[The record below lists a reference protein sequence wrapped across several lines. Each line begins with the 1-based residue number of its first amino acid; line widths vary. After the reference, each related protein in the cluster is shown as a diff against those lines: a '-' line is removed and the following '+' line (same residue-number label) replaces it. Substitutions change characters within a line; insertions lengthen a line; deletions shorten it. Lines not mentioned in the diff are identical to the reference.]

1 MRGPAS
7 GRPQRSRGS
16 RSRPWQGG
24 RRVYRPP
31 ADYSRL
37 PRVWSTVV
45 FIIKRQ
51 TLLCLPI
58 FRIVSRGYG
67 YTLSISPGRCFRCT
81 FYFNPEQHI
90 SFPHERLSACQIY
103 TFPFLVGQ
111 CSPPPDCL
119 HLRPCLSQRKLMQ
132 VALIL
137 RSRFQ
142 TTMPPLCKD
151 GTISAYHSGN
161 ATLFVDDSGMTIHLE
176 QTGSQAYLLTVN
188 DGVIHTVFTD
198 EYGCTTCDGEPL
210 ADIIYRRKE
219 GDPVTYG
226 CVLMST
232 SKMTVEQAAAPTQ
245 FVASI
250 LACFGNVPAQIAMAI
265 ANFAFNWTVT
275 QHRDMWLT
283 MEHWY
288 CDTPKMITRKVWTL
302 YEDQACTKFVKSW
315 TSEAPVGVE
324 I

>member
-1 MRGPAS
+1 MSNLYLPISRRTLLATAGLLASAPLFIATETYAS
-7 GRPQRSRGS
+7 GSDSSSQIP
-16 RSRPWQGG
+16 
-24 RRVYRPP
+24 
-31 ADYSRL
+31 DN
-37 PRVWSTVV
+37 
-45 FIIKRQ
+45 
-51 TLLCLPI
+51 
-58 FRIVSRGYG
+58 
-67 YTLSISPGRCFRCT
+67 YTL
-81 FYFNPEQHI
+81 
-90 SFPHERLSACQIY
+90 
-103 TFPFLVGQ
+103 
-111 CSPPPDCL
+111 
-119 HLRPCLSQRKLMQ
+119 
-132 VALIL
+132 
-137 RSRFQ
+137 
-142 TTMPPLCKD
+142 LCKD
-151 GTISAYHSGN
+151 GTISAYYSGN
-161 ATLFVDDSGMTIHLE
+161 TILFIGDSGMRIRLE

-188 DGVIHTVFTD
+188 DGAIHTVLTD

-210 ADIIYRRKE
+210 ADIVYRRKE
-219 GDPVTYG
+219 GDPVTYA